1 MRPLRQINFILGLLL
16 LIVGGGALAF
26 GLRNV
31 VAGFRHGGM
40 DAALGAPQGLVDI
53 GLGLVLVVIGLA
65 MLRALLR
72 SRFLRLVV
80 IVAAVMIVLLGIH
93 AGSVVAQTQTASDA
107 QCTGL
112 ARLALPHATITLAE
126 ARHGGTFH
134 ETTDIDGKPFDHIGL
149 PAFCRV
155 TGVAS
160 PVADS
165 KIGFEVWLPLAGWSG
180 RLHMVGNG
188 AYSDRIYY
196 GQVAARLRNGDVGVA
211 TDTGHEGGDL
221 KFGTGHPERIVDW
234 GHRAVHESVVA
245 AKAIVAA
252 FYGGGPKLSYFSGC
266 STGGAQALSEAE
278 RYPADFDGIIAG
290 DPGNNRTNLNLTFLW
305 HFLKNHPRHD
315 KGGDNAT
322 QIVPNDKLR
331 MVRQAAVAACDA
343 LDGVKDG
350 VINDPR
356 QCKFDAATLACK
368 AGDAADCLTPPQVE
382 AVKAMYS
389 APTDA
394 RTGQPLYASFLPG
407 SEGSEHTA
415 KDARPGWSG
424 YWANPRKPDEPQR
437 VEFFRSWAF
446 NDAKWDWWSFDWGK
460 DIDLVRAKVSPMVDA
475 ASADLSAF
483 HARGGKLILF
493 MGWDDPVGAAMDIV
507 GYRDRIAQRDEFVRL
522 YMVPGMW
529 HCAEGAGATN
539 FSTATRDSVPPVS
552 DARHDMAK
560 VLENW
565 VEKKEEPREI
575 VATKFEGPDARNG
588 KGAILFQRPLCV
600 WPKVAKYKGGPAEK
614 AESFA
619 CEAP

>member
-1 MRPLRQINFILGLLL
+1 MGPLRQINFVLGLLL
-16 LIVGGGALAF
+16 LIGGGGALMV
-26 GLRNV
+26 GLRNMT
-31 VAGFRHGGM
+31 AGFYRGGFA
-40 DAALGAPQGLVDI
+40 AALAAPNGWVDLVT
-53 GLGLVLVVIGLA
+53 GLVLAVVGL
-65 MLRALLR
+65 ALLR
-72 SRFLRLVV
+72 AQLRSRPLRLFVV
-80 IVAAVMIVLLGIH
+80 AMAVLIVGLAVH
-93 AGSVVAQTQTASDA
+93 AGSVGAQERAQTAGDA

-112 ARLALPHATITLAE
+112 AKLALPHATVTLAE
-126 ARHGGTFH
+126 ARHDGAFH
-134 ETTDIDGKPFDHIGL
+134 ENADIDGKPFDHTGL

-155 TGVAS
+155 TGTSS
-160 PVADS
+160 PVPGS
-165 KIGFEVWLPLAGWSG
+165 KIGFEVWLPLDGWSG

-188 AYSDRIYY
+188 AYSDRLYY

-211 TDTGHEGGDL
+211 TDTGHAGGDL
-221 KFGTGHPERIVDW
+221 KFGAGHPERIVDW
-234 GHRAVHESVVA
+234 GHRAVHESAVA
-245 AKAIVAA
+245 AKAITAA
-252 FYGGGPKLSYFSGC
+252 FYGAGPRLSYFSGC
-266 STGGAQALSEAE
+266 STGGHQALSEAE

-305 HFLKNHPRHD
+305 HFLKNHP
-315 KGGDNAT
+315 KGDNST

-331 MVRQAAVAACDA
+331 MVCQAAVAACDA

-356 QCKFDAATLACK
+356 QCTFDVATLACK
-368 AGDAADCLTPPQVE
+368 AGDGPDCLTPPQVE
-382 AVKAMYS
+382 AVKAMYT
-389 APTDA
+389 APRDA

-415 KDARPGWSG
+415 KDARPGWSS

-437 VEFFRSWAF
+437 VEFFRQWTF
-446 NDAKWDWWSFDWGK
+446 DDPKWDWWRFDWGR
-460 DIDLVRAKVSPMVDA
+460 DIDAVRAKVSPMVDA

-507 GYRDRIAQRDEFVRL
+507 GYHDRIAHHEDFVRL

-575 VATKFEGPDARNG
+575 VATKFEGAEARHG
-588 KGAILFQRPLCV
+588 RGAILFQRPLCV
-600 WPKVAKYKGGPAEK
+600 WPKVARYRGGPAEK
-614 AESFA
+614 AESFE
-619 CEAP
+619 CTLP